1 MLEINDEASMTLA
14 LEMMTVDQRD
24 HLRIVISE
32 LIQCYLQ
39 DDLHGMVLIGRDP
52 YSQYKVMMTNADEM
66 DAAKLL
72 NAAAKFVNERV
83 MEDAPPKEQ
92 FN

>member
-1 MLEINDEASMTLA
+1 MLEINDEASMAQA
-14 LEMMTVDQRD
+14 LSQMTPDQRE

-32 LIQCYLQ
+32 LIHCYL
-39 DDLHGMVLIGRDP
+39 DADLHGMVLIGKEP
-52 YSQYKVMMTNADEM
+52 YTHYKVMMTNADEM

-72 NAAAKFVNERV
+72 SAASVFVNDCV